1 MQQFNRRLISA
12 ALLGAFLCAPALA
25 NESAADFPS
34 RPMKIIVPFG
44 PGASN
49 DTLARML
56 GAQLQESFKQPVV
69 VENRTGASGDI
80 GLRQAAT
87 SKPDGYTLLLTS
99 NAATVS
105 TATKKR
111 PVVDL
116 LKDLQPLTLIGTQP
130 MLLVTSAKSA
140 INNTSDFVK
149 LAQSAPDRLSYAT
162 PGTATPHHMAFE
174 LISAA
179 KDLKMVH
186 VPFPG
191 TGPAINEVMA
201 ERIDL
206 TMATATS
213 GGPLVQ
219 TGRIK
224 VLAAVSKQRLK
235 DYPNVP
241 TLIEAGLGE
250 LESGF
255 WYGVTAPAGLPAPI
269 AAKLNAALAAALA
282 QPAVKEQIRKLDID
296 LNPLQG
302 PAFGAYI
309 AADYQRWKRVAQTA
323 NINLD

>member
-1 MQQFNRRLISA
+1 MQHFNRRLISA
-12 ALLGAFLCAPALA
+12 ALLGAFIASPALA
-25 NESAADFPS
+25 QESAADFPS
-34 RPMKIIVPFG
+34 RPIKIIVPFG

-56 GAQLQESFKQPVV
+56 GAQMQESLKQPVV

-105 TATKKR
+105 TASKKR

-116 LKDLQPLTLIGTQP
+116 MRDLQPLTLIGSQP
-130 MLLVTSAKSA
+130 MLLVTSAQSS
-140 INNTSDFVK
+140 INSTADFVK

-162 PGTATPHHMAFE
+162 PGTATPHHMTFE

-179 KDLKMVH
+179 KGLKMVH

-191 TGPAINEVMA
+191 TGPAVNEVMA

-206 TMATATS
+206 TLATQTS

-219 TGRIK
+219 SGRLK

-235 DYPNVP
+235 DYPNAP

-250 LESGF
+250 LETGF

-282 QPAVKEQIRKLDID
+282 QPAVKEQIRKLDIE
-296 LNPLQG
+296 LNPIQG
-302 PAFGAYI
+302 PAFGAFI
-309 AADYQRWKRVAQTA
+309 NADYQRWKKVAQTA
-323 NINLD
+323 NINID